1 MLLERQRLSVLVLS
15 GSSKGADLI
24 SNLLP
29 SNAFFPIISVSNT
42 GEARRLMSV
51 QKFDIIVINTP
62 LSDEFGT
69 DFALDVSENESAG
82 ILMLVKSDSYEQV
95 CYEVEDYG
103 VLCLAKP
110 NSSAAIYQ
118 AIKLLAATRAR
129 LLRAEKKTES
139 LQQKMEEIRIVS
151 RAKLML
157 IDHLRMSEE
166 NAHRYI
172 EKKAMDMRISRREV
186 AENILKT
193 YEN

>member
-1 MLLERQRLSVLVLS
+1 M
-15 GSSKGADLI
+15 
-24 SNLLP
+24 
-29 SNAFFPIISVSNT
+29 
-42 GEARRLMSV
+42 
-51 QKFDIIVINTP
+51 
-62 LSDEFGT
+62 
-69 DFALDVSENESAG
+69 
-82 ILMLVKSDSYEQV
+82 
-95 CYEVEDYG
+95 EDYC